1 MEIVFKIS
9 KLLAAIMFLAATSF
23 IGAIAGATVG
33 AVIAPVKGFRFM
45 FAESPHISEER
56 PADKI

>member
-1 MEIVFKIS
+1 MEIAFKIS
-9 KLLAAIMFLAATSF
+9 KIVAAVMLMAVISAL
-23 IGAIAGATVG
+23 GAIAGATVG
-33 AVIAPVKGFRFM
+33 AVIAPVKGFRFL

>member
-1 MEIVFKIS
+1 MKIVFKIS
-9 KLLAAIMFLAATSF
+9 KLIAAIVLIACISAL
-23 IGAIAGATVG
+23 GAIAGATVG

-45 FAESPHISEER
+45 FAAPKHYTEER